1 MRVGGGTVAER
12 VCVGSGCFYFVCR
25 QKGYHHQAAGSSG
38 GRQAGRQAEKGT
50 KKGAS
55 KGAKLK
61 ERNRK
66 CEAERAKLRVRSRA
80 KAELIHETVQE
91 RCPVSALEP
100 ATPTHRHKDRQPRK
114 KDNQPARRYCSRCLD
129 DCSGLALSA
138 TWSGWRRLP
147 WQPPTLLPVLLL
159 LLLLVLRLLLPLLL
173 LLLLLLV
180 PSLQVSR
187 LAPLLQTT
195 SATQWA
201 TCWTI
206 RRRTSDCYSTARG
219 RSRAPGNTCLEYSWP
234 RSWAVL

>member
-1 MRVGGGTVAER
+1 MGGGTVAER

-25 QKGYHHQAAGSSG
+25 QKGYHHQAAGSSS
-38 GRQAGRQAEKGT
+38 GREAGREGREERREAE
-50 KKGAS
+50 S
-55 KGAKLK
+55 AKPK
-61 ERNRK
+61 VRNRK
-66 CEAERAKLRVRSRA
+66 CEAENAKLRVRSRA
-80 KAELIHETVQE
+80 KAEPTHETVQE
-91 RCPVSALEP
+91 RCPFSALEP

-159 LLLLVLRLLLPLLL
+159 LLLRVLRLLLPLLL
-173 LLLLLLV
+173 LLLLA

-206 RRRTSDCYSTARG
+206 RRRTSDCYFTARG

>member
-1 MRVGGGTVAER
+1 MWVVGLSLKECVLVVGAFTLFVDRKGTTI
-12 VCVGSGCFYFVCR
+12 R
-25 QKGYHHQAAGSSG
+25 QQAVAAG
-38 GRQAGRQAEKGT
+38 GRQAEKGT
-50 KKGAS
+50 KKGAR

-66 CEAERAKLRVRSRA
+66 CEAENAKLRVRSRA
-80 KAELIHETVQE
+80 KAEPIHETVQE

-173 LLLLLLV
+173 LLLLA